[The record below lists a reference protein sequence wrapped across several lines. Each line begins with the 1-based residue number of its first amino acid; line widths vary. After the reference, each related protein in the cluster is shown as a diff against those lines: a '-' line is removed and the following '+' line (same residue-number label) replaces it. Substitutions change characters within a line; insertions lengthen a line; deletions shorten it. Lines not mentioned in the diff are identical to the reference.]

1 MKLKLSIIII
11 QIFNKNLWI
20 FNHILKDVLAIHN
33 RLHTSKIGL
42 VLG

>member
-33 RLHTSKIGL
+33 RLHTNKIGL